1 MAPLSSSVST
11 LRTTNFNSTPREFH
25 HLKTPNRPCQLPPP
39 ASPLCSLSFSAPKTT
54 PFPAHKSTLSTH
66 KSLTSLGSPH
76 LTSSPHIHRNPAT
89 GYAAA
94 LLDIAQRNGSVDSVQ
109 HDVQKFTKL
118 LRNSQIQALLNDPF
132 LGYKEKGEAVKEL
145 ARKGKFN
152 KHLVS
157 LLKLLVEKN
166 KLEMVSEV
174 LDEFERI
181 YDGLIDTKLVWISS
195 EKMIGEDRLFKIA
208 KRIQELSGAAK
219 VKVKN
224 LVADKLPKRSNF
236 GFMYD

>member
-1 MAPLSSSVST
+1 MAPLSTSVST
-11 LRTTNFNSTPREFH
+11 LKTTNFNSTPREFH
-25 HLKTPNRPCQLPPP
+25 HLQTPNRRRQLPPP
-39 ASPLCSLSFSAPKTT
+39 ASSSPLCSLSFSTT
-54 PFPAHKSTLSTH
+54 SSAHKSTLFTH
-66 KSLTSLGSPH
+66 KNPTSLASPH

-94 LLDIAQRNGSVDSVQ
+94 LLDIAQCNSSLDSVQ
-109 HDVQKFTKL
+109 RDVQKLSKL
-118 LRNSQIQALLNDPF
+118 LRNSLIQDLLNDPF

-145 ARKGKFN
+145 ARKGKLN

-166 KLEMVSEV
+166 KLEMVSQV

-181 YDGLIDTKLVWISS
+181 YDELLHTKLVWISS
-195 EKMIGEDRLFKIA
+195 EKKIGEDGLFKIA
-208 KRIQELSGAAK
+208 KRIQQLSGAAK

-224 LVADKLPKRSNF
+224 LVAPKISNF